1 MAATL
6 RAEGEAEAK
15 AITSA
20 ADRERDAILARA
32 EAEADRIRGRGEAEA
47 TRTLNEAHSRDPKF
61 HLADTAR
68 FLQSLHAHH
77 VSEVSDD

>member
-1 MAATL
+1 MIDHHDFVV
-6 RAEGEAEAK
+6 RIGPSGDPGEE
-15 AITSA
+15 
-20 ADRERDAILARA
+20 
-32 EAEADRIRGRGEAEA
+32 IRVQYYQRY
-47 TRTLNEAHSRDPKF
+47 LQVDDNRDPKF